1 MKYKL
6 LVENFRKFVSEAEED
21 DFLGDDDM
29 DIDIPEPT
37 APRAPVTRA
46 ALDAA
51 EAERQQSADAL
62 ATKRASIAAKD
73 QAEMDAALP
82 DDTTGLDMPGQ
93 QSASAH
99 QRVQQ
104 AYIAA
109 RRSLGR
115 EGTESMGIAKAM
127 TMLAD
132 DPKAIERLKMLVTG
146 DESTGYKFIDATKPK
161 DTSVPQPPGT
171 YRR

>member
-51 EAERQQSADAL
+51 EAERQQKASAL
-62 ATKRASIAAKD
+62 ATKRAAIADKD
-73 QAEMDAALP
+73 QAEMDAAFP
-82 DDTTGLDMPGQ
+82 EDTTGLDMPGQ
-93 QSASAH
+93 QTVSAQ

-115 EGTESMGIAKAM
+115 EGTESTGIARAM

-132 DPKAIERLKMLVTG
+132 DPKALERLKMLVTG

-161 DTSVPQPPGT
+161 DTSMPQPPGT

>member
-37 APRAPVTRA
+37 APRTPVTRA

-51 EAERQQSADAL
+51 ETERQQKASAL
-62 ATKRASIAAKD
+62 AAKRAATAAKD
-73 QAEMDAALP
+73 QAEMDAAFP
-82 DDTTGLDMPGQ
+82 DDTTGLGMPGQ
-93 QSASAH
+93 QTVSAE
-99 QRVQQ
+99 QRVRQ
-104 AYIAA
+104 AYVAA

-115 EGTESMGIAKAM
+115 DATESMGIAKAM

-132 DPKAIERLKMLVTG
+132 DPKALETLKTMISG
-146 DESTGYKFIDATKPK
+146 DEDTGYRFVDVVKPE
-161 DTSVPQPPGT
+161 DSSVPQPPGT

>member
-21 DFLGDDDM
+21 DFLGGDDL
-29 DIDIPEPT
+29 DI
-37 APRAPVTRA
+37 
-46 ALDAA
+46 
-51 EAERQQSADAL
+51 
-62 ATKRASIAAKD
+62 
-73 QAEMDAALP
+73 
-82 DDTTGLDMPGQ
+82 DMPGQ
-93 QSASAH
+93 QTASAH

-132 DPKAIERLKMLVTG
+132 DPKAIEMLKMLVTG

>member
-51 EAERQQSADAL
+51 EAERQQKASAL
-62 ATKRASIAAKD
+62 AAKRAAIADKD
-73 QAEMDAALP
+73 QAEMDAAFP
-82 DDTTGLDMPGQ
+82 EDTTGLDMPGQ
-93 QSASAH
+93 QAVSAQ

-115 EGTESMGIAKAM
+115 EGTESTGIARAM

-132 DPKAIERLKMLVTG
+132 DPKALETLKTMISG
-146 DESTGYKFIDATKPK
+146 DEDTGYRFVDVAKPE
-161 DTSVPQPPGT
+161 DSSVPQPPGT